1 MTTQS
6 FNLDI
11 IPQGVAPQVY
21 VSQYDKGQTW
31 LISLFVDN
39 LPFNIPSGASVTI
52 QGSKPDS
59 TGFQYACTFSGNVVT
74 AIEEQQ
80 MTVLAGKIP
89 CEIVVAL
96 GGAKIASLNFCLNV
110 EPAALR
116 DDTQIS
122 ETDLPLIEEAAEAV
136 EQIPALIEEVEGYVD
151 DSEAWAKGTKGGTP
165 VTSDDPQYHAN
176 AKWYAEQAAQASGN
190 PPIIGNNG
198 DWWIYDE
205 QLGAYVDSGE
215 PSKGDDGQTPT
226 ITATATVDANTGT
239 PAVNVTKSG
248 TDLAPA
254 FAFAFS
260 NLKGSQGDTG
270 PTGNGIASITKT
282 GTSGLVDTYTITFT
296 NGNTTTFTVTN
307 GQDGQGAGDMTKAV
321 YDSDDAV
328 NNAGGIAAYV
338 HDDLI
343 TEAQWAQIQ
352 ALYT

>member
-11 IPQGVAPQVY
+11 IPQGVNPLVY

-31 LISLFVDN
+31 LINLFVNN
-39 LPFNIPSGASVTI
+39 LPFNIPSGATVTI
-52 QGSKPDS
+52 QGTKPDS
-59 TGFQYACTFSGNVVT
+59 TGFQYSCTFSGNVVT

-80 MTVLAGKIP
+80 MTVLAGKVP

-96 GGAKIASLNFCLNV
+96 SGAKIASLNFCLAV
-110 EPAALR
+110 EPSALS
-116 DDTQIS
+116 DGTIIS
-122 ETDLPLIEEAAEAV
+122 ETELPLIEEAAELA
-136 EQIPALIEEVEGYVD
+136 EQLPAIVDEVEGFVE

-198 DWWIYDE
+198 NWWIYDE
-205 QLGAYVDSGE
+205 ATGEYVDSGN
-215 PSKGDDGQTPT
+215 PSQGDDGQTPT

-260 NLKGSQGDTG
+260 NLKGSQGDPG
-270 PTGNGIASITKT
+270 PTGNGIASIAKT
-282 GTSGLVDTYTITFT
+282 GTSGLVDTYTITYT
-296 NGNTTTFTVTN
+296 NGTTSTFTVTN

-321 YDSDDAV
+321 YDNDNAV
-328 NNAGGIAAYV
+328 ANAGGIPDYV
-338 HDDLI
+338 HDNLI
-343 TEAQWAQIQ
+343 TETQWAAIQ

>member
-6 FNLDI
+6 FNLDL
-11 IPQGVAPQVY
+11 IPQGVNPLVY

-31 LISLFVDN
+31 LINLFVNN
-39 LPFNIPSGASVTI
+39 LPFNIPSGATVTV
-52 QGSKPDS
+52 QGTKPDS

-74 AIEEQQ
+74 VTEEQQ
-80 MTVLAGKIP
+80 MTVLAGKVP

-96 GGAKIASLNFCLNV
+96 SGAKIASLNFCLAV
-110 EPAALR
+110 EPSALS
-116 DDTQIS
+116 DETIIS
-122 ETDLPLIEEAAEAV
+122 ETQLPLIEEAAELA
-136 EQIPALIEEVEGYVD
+136 EQIPAIVDEVEGLVE

-198 DWWIYDE
+198 NWWIYDE
-205 QLGAYVDSGE
+205 ATGQYVDSGN
-215 PSKGDDGQTPT
+215 PSQGDDGQTPT
-226 ITATATVDANTGT
+226 ISATATVDANTGT

-270 PTGNGIASITKT
+270 PTGNGIASIAKT

-296 NGNTTTFTVTN
+296 NGTTTTFTVTN
-307 GQDGQGAGDMTKAV
+307 GQDGQGAGDMTAAV
-321 YDSDDAV
+321 YDSDSAV
-328 NNAGGIAAYV
+328 RNAGGIADYV

-343 TEAQWAQIQ
+343 TETQWAAIQ